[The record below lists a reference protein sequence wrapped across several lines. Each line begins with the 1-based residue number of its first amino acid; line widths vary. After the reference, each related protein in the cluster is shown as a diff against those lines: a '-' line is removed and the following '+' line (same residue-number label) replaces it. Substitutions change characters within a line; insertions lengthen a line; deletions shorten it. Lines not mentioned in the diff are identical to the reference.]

1 MSIQMGNLKVKT
13 STEGRNKQTK
23 KKQNTPTT
31 THPPRK
37 KKDEGNLVSPVLY
50 VCSTCI

>member
-23 KKQNTPTT
+23 KKQNTT

-37 KKDEGNLVSPVLY
+37 KRTKVTLLVLSYMFVVHVY
-50 VCSTCI
+50 K